1 MSTTEQIQASRDKGI
16 IQKIGYKEFK
26 AICEEYQIVEQA
38 TKEMLKIATDP
49 DTPIRVKVDIYKWV
63 VEMNIG
69 KATQRNDITLQD
81 GEDTKITIINS
92 TLGNKEV
99 LSAVSQKYSIP
110 LKELEDYQ
118 YQIGC
123 KVERQEY
130 KKMNGAVDLQRIMQD
145 VENGIGII
153 SGN

>member
-69 KATQRNDITLQD
+69 KPKQMNDINLSKD
-81 GEDTKITIINS
+81 DDTINIVRTIFSDDTEQIKALEN
-92 TLGNKEV
+92 LKQEL
-99 LSAVSQKYSIP
+99 LSMGVSQ
-110 LKELEDYQ
+110 Q
-118 YQIGC
+118 QIDQ
-123 KVERQEY
+123 KLDDTY
-130 KKMNGAVDLQRIMQD
+130 KPMDM
-145 VENGIGII
+145 
-153 SGN
+153 